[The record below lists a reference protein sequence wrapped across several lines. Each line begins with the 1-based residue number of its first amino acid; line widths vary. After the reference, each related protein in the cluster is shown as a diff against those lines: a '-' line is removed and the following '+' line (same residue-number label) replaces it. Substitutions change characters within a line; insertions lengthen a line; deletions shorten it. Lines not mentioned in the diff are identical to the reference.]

1 MPVLGGKALNRP
13 FDAEIRSEI
22 SSPPPT
28 RTQRWFKRARG
39 GLRRPPGSC
48 LRTQPLSPKS
58 RSLRPSRHLLE
69 LERLFGI
76 FTARAPPSSP
86 DSPERGES
94 WGRFEREKE
103 KSSQDQRNRAFGGKG
118 GGSSHHRADFH
129 FRYFE
134 RPGRG
139 DDATAMWGLFWALLL
154 LLRLELPLGA
164 SPEEQCRQNTI
175 GGVEGKDIALH
186 PNVSGSPAEITW
198 MKDGNIVATS
208 IDGFPTKNNLELI
221 VNNGSLI
228 LHNLSLKDVGCYKAE
243 IEVKDEVT
251 ETFFGLKVLVPPSLT
266 CSTNDSIQ
274 ISCNL
279 PTNMLDLSPSYEWK
293 GFEKDEIIHSN
304 WSFVQLHKNI
314 DPSKKITCIVTAF
327 NVNVSNSINLNEC
340 IWKDDPMPSPEGG
353 NISDNQPD
361 VNLDSAENLEGS
373 REESS
378 PPES

>member
-251 ETFFGLKVLVPPSLT
+251 ETFFGLKVLDHQIGGRSR
-266 CSTNDSIQ
+266 IQ
-274 ISCNL
+274 IL
-279 PTNMLDLSPSYEWK
+279 LAVIIVALMVIGSYVYLIK
-293 GFEKDEIIHSN
+293 A
-304 WSFVQLHKNI
+304 
-314 DPSKKITCIVTAF
+314 TAQ
-327 NVNVSNSINLNEC
+327 NEGGIC
-340 IWKDDPMPSPEGG
+340 PNAKYDPMPSPEGG

>member
-1 MPVLGGKALNRP
+1 
-13 FDAEIRSEI
+13 
-22 SSPPPT
+22 
-28 RTQRWFKRARG
+28 
-39 GLRRPPGSC
+39 
-48 LRTQPLSPKS
+48 
-58 RSLRPSRHLLE
+58 
-69 LERLFGI
+69 
-76 FTARAPPSSP
+76 
-86 DSPERGES
+86 
-94 WGRFEREKE
+94 
-103 KSSQDQRNRAFGGKG
+103 
-118 GGSSHHRADFH
+118 
-129 FRYFE
+129 
-134 RPGRG
+134 
-139 DDATAMWGLFWALLL
+139 MWGLFWALLL

-198 MKDGNIVATS
+198 MKDRNIVATS

-293 GFEKDEIIHSN
+293 GFEKDEIIYSN

-340 IWKDDPMPSPEGG
+340 IRKATDRNEGGICPNAKYDPMPSPEGG

-361 VNLDSAENLEGS
+361 VNLDSAEKLEGS